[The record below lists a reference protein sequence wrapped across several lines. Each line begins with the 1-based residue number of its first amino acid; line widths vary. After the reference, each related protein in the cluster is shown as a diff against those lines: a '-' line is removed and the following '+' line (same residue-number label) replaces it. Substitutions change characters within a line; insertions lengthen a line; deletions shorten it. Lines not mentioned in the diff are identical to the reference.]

1 MSDDGFT
8 YHVYDVG
15 THTVTFPEDTIAD
28 VLLVGGGG
36 GGSNSKYPV
45 SKEYGDFTGITG
57 GGGGGGEVNIYSNI
71 KFKKGVSYSF
81 KVGKGGKGITG
92 KLLYKN
98 AKKENEELLTKILN
112 SQNNGPT
119 TEFDGENTTI
129 TGDKLNLKSKGGGS
143 ATPYI
148 SNFSETKFMFM
159 GLGGLSSGNIGG
171 TRTILGSGEQ
181 IVVLCGGGASVKSNG
196 GFPKKPTYLKGGI
209 GGKGADGKYVPSFK
223 EYGDK
228 GYFGAGGSASSISE
242 RPNNGG
248 KGGGG
253 TGSYIF
259 IKDNTVF
266 IKNGSSG
273 EKNTGGGGGGALV
286 GVGFLDNSLSF
297 EQGYNGGSG
306 VIILRYKKFSIS
318 IKQNPK
324 LELKQRRFL
333 GIQELTLNITGSF
346 KITNASKVIFGSCF
360 LDKNSDES
368 DLRELLKNI
377 INGSFDIMNGPNGNS
392 QILYSHIENSYTI
405 NKSSETFSIDTQLNE
420 DIMIMLKNNQF
431 QKISTSKLEDI
442 KTLFTEPQSSS
453 LDVYG
458 NWQDIDENIYTFI
471 AGFPLNSKQV
481 DLKDIKIVKTNF
493 AKLLELKYFIGTQ
506 TIKAENI
513 LRFDEEKGEVT
524 FLEAFSGAARD
535 PQSNLPTQDGV
546 KNDIILNNIGFVV
559 KPGAGDKALGRY
571 SKSSG
576 NTEGP
581 VEILNSNTFV
591 RFTDPKPFKFN
602 QVIGSFEFEYYNL
615 VRLRG
620 VSELFGFESA
630 EKFSQTL
637 DVIFPPEFEITST
650 ITTITGSGSSTEK
663 NIKIHIDFESYVQD
677 VSLTLDKN
685 DGTQLGNISDT
696 VNNAS
701 LSRVYSFTIDDL
713 DNEFVDLSVNVTAT
727 NTLGKTVKSTTKS
740 KEIEENNAT
749 PILNDIS
756 FLSPTAVEHNFD
768 ISTSFVDLF
777 DNNQRAGLNPTI
789 QFNPLNL
796 TFPFSP
802 KLDNVN
808 IPQVLHTERVQDA
821 SNYVYTVVLDYS
833 EHLTQD
839 EDLSFNV
846 EILLIDDTTFTSNTI
861 SKTYKLPTPDFSLE
875 IISTRNTTSN
885 PDPSRNILE
894 IKDLTLD
901 APSSFNYTTND
912 ISYEDVEYIID
923 LSSSV
928 YDVTTINPP
937 QKIIDNLTSND
948 SLNIEASY
956 YFGNEVD
963 ILVTLKYKGVSG
975 GNTVS
980 KTISSPKIIPF
991 KFKALSPS
999 IKNTDQTTITLVI
1012 NSAIVGRVDKYEF
1025 EVIDTTTND
1034 VITDISKTI
1043 SLPPQKVFDFNE
1055 ITTFESLSNIN
1066 DTLIVNNIDAE
1077 ITINIADI
1085 PAEDI
1090 NNLELVGRTY
1100 FDDVS
1105 SIPTTVDNIVTP
1117 PKVNDVSL
1125 NQTRPDI
1132 INILFNVAEVD
1143 KELWD
1148 NPNGFVSIHQYD
1160 SDTDF
1165 NAIDIPDSSFTI
1177 IKQSNFNST
1186 IPNSKVQTLNVDG
1199 YDYIINSK
1207 NKTTNLLVDH
1217 YYAYYIRLGAII
1229 DGKTYVFDEPTKI
1242 KKKIETNLI
1251 KNNLSLDFSFN
1262 SSIGFGNISVLD
1274 NNDNTDGEDIF
1285 NVYPST
1291 GYPDFYDFK
1300 PNDILYDT
1308 IFTHNQTSNIS
1319 TETYSNTSTP
1329 PTVNGEFP
1337 VGTSLERVDD
1347 TSLVEIKIAPSYN
1360 DLSNSE
1366 VVFNISLATLIKPN
1380 PITDLVVKKVDL
1392 PNQAKQFVEFEF
1404 NHSGIAEE
1412 FKILAFNIG
1421 FGQFD
1426 QDSSAIVQSKYVI
1439 GNENPDTFSYDV
1451 KIEDSYLE
1459 ADVCYSII
1467 PRFFGAE
1474 GPVVEKA
1481 VSFTFEATDVSF
1493 YLTTP
1498 TNFEYEFTICGELHR
1513 ERTNQTSIFIG
1524 ISDNNIAQPL
1534 DVDPEDE
1541 FAIFRDNSG
1550 VLQRFKRDYPFDD
1563 GFSVGTD
1570 ICGAFFG
1577 NQQLT
1582 DLCNNLAIE
1591 LVPDKYYYFSI
1602 SPIVDISFINSSGD
1616 IVVSPVDSP
1625 PSHVTKIQLPDLSG
1639 VDVSLNFYQEY
1650 TSVWQGEYSA
1660 EEELTRFAI
1669 PNEYNIL
1676 EIEYKIWNGWPERL
1690 RINIFDGSLANVE
1703 GLEPDLSAVIL
1714 TNRITDDVSGDNF
1727 SPRDDG
1733 FNVYEQ
1739 VSKEFLE
1746 DNYQYYPVELENF
1759 DNTNIVVSDTSFNLY
1774 TLEDHILLKYVD
1786 SSNVTVQVLP
1796 ERTNFNSK
1804 EETIQQERTPVKP
1817 RDISSVA
1824 FKAKNLWTTDEQR
1837 KIHIYLDGYNWDGI
1851 DLEEE
1856 YLENFEFRLTARDV
1870 SKNEFLTTTFD
1881 NTDLNNYR
1889 IALDTDISFS
1899 FNSSIVFSFDASY
1912 SREEETDKVDIS
1924 LVAFYFD
1931 QSSNTVEASL
1941 NLISSKPEIVE
1952 KDVPNAITNP
1962 IKDPRSISL
1971 TYRFNPIDDLIGI
1984 NIFEFKSS
1992 EEITGNIQD
2001 IPDTSFSLLKTEEA
2015 ELSVGGDDVSF
2026 NTFNSNEGLEEFQY
2040 YYFKIQG
2047 IYGTTTTTKSDV
2059 IEAKTEELLKR
2070 PDISLIFVGNDTTFY
2085 QNELDN
2091 GVNIERASELPPDE
2105 QNTEEYYKLI
2115 YPINRR
2121 TISFEDVSFTQGY
2134 TLDFSHR
2141 RHHRDITIN
2150 MPQDLLYVDDY
2161 HEDKTIS
2168 VEITPFYENIILSPS
2183 ATQTLSAETL
2193 VVTEIGINN
2202 SVIDGRATN
2211 LQLDWLPIPFG
2222 TGYRIWRDIEPGLLP
2237 EPSYE
2242 TLNPLYQV
2250 NNQNITE
2257 LTDTKAFRKT
2267 GKVIR
2272 FDPFVYYS
2280 IQTRYSFTNSPTITK
2295 FSDKSPIYFSF
2306 FEMGCICPLP
2316 GLPLM
2321 YNTANNKKQ
2330 MSSRRR
2336 IAQKLSSGRK
2346 YW

>member
-28 VLLVGGGG
+28 VLLVSGGGAGGGPLFSRLKTGKGAFFVPGYGGFGGGG
-36 GGSNSKYPV
+36 GGVKLITNHKFYAG
-45 SKEYGDFTGITG
+45 KTYDFHVGEGGKGITEAPFRETLPNNGGETSFKERGGNRGDIVPG
-57 GGGGGGEVNIYSNI
+57 GGGGGGIVTNP
-71 KFKKGVSYSF
+71 
-81 KVGKGGKGITG
+81 
-92 KLLYKN
+92 
-98 AKKENEELLTKILN
+98 
-112 SQNNGPT
+112 NNG
-119 TEFDGENTTI
+119 EVWVFDG
-129 TGDKLNLKSKGGGS
+129 GYS
-143 ATPYI
+143 P
-148 SNFSETKFMFM
+148 
-159 GLGGLSSGNIGG
+159 
-171 TRTILGSGEQ
+171 
-181 IVVLCGGGASVKSNG
+181 
-196 GFPKKPTYLKGGI
+196 GF
-209 GGKGADGKYVPSFK
+209 D
-223 EYGDK
+223 
-228 GYFGAGGSASSISE
+228 GYFGASKKITYTGNLINKTVTGGGGAGAGHDGFDNGDGGDGKFISIFKKYGDNGYFGGGGAGVGKNS
-242 RPNNGG
+242 RFKGG

-253 TGSYIF
+253 AGATG
-259 IKDNTVF
+259 NT
-266 IKNGSSG
+266 KLAAGSG
-273 EKNTGGGGGGALV
+273 TKNTGGGGGGGIAPTLNKDAYLLP
-286 GVGFLDNSLSF
+286 GD
-297 EQGYNGGSG
+297 GGSG
-306 VIILRYKKFSIS
+306 VIILRYLPSVSIS

-324 LELKQRRFL
+324 LELKQKKFQ
-333 GIQELTLNITGSF
+333 GNEQLTLNITGSF
-346 KITNASKVIFGSCF
+346 KIANASKVIFGSCF
-360 LDKNSDES
+360 LDKYVDES
-368 DLRELLKNI
+368 ALRGK
-377 INGSFDIMNGPNGNS
+377 
-392 QILYSHIENSYTI
+392 IENIVAHSNVDPQEFKDIITKDTI
-405 NKSSETFSIDTQLNE
+405 KKSSETFQIDTQLNE
-420 DIMIMLKNNQF
+420 DIMIMLNHDQF
-431 QKISTSKLEDI
+431 LKISTSKLENI
-442 KTLFTEPQSSS
+442 KNLFTEPQSSS

-458 NWQDIDENIYTFI
+458 NWQGFFDENIYTFI
-471 AGFPLNSKQV
+471 VGFPLNNKQV

-493 AKLLELKYFIGTQ
+493 AKLFELKYDNKRPTNLL
-506 TIKAENI
+506 K
-513 LRFDEEKGEVT
+513 FDQDKGEVT
-524 FLEAFSGAARD
+524 FRESKEPKNLVECI
-535 PQSNLPTQDGV
+535 LPTLNSPV
-546 KNDIILNNIGFVV
+546 KDKTFLDNIAFVV
-559 KPGAGDKALGRY
+559 KLSAGDKAFGKY
-571 SKSSG
+571 SKPSG

-581 VEILNSNTFV
+581 VEILDSNKIV
-591 RFTDPKPFKFN
+591 RFTYPKPFKFN
-602 QVIGSFEFEYYNL
+602 QVVGSLVFEYYNL
-615 VRLRG
+615 VRLVG
-620 VSELFGFESA
+620 VTELFGFESG

-685 DGTQLGNISDT
+685 DGTQLGQISDT
-696 VNNAS
+696 INDAS
-701 LSRVYSFTIDDL
+701 LSRVFSFTIDDL
-713 DNEFVDLSVNVTAT
+713 GNEFVDLSVNVTAT

-740 KEIEENNAT
+740 TEIEENNAT

-756 FLSPTAVEHNFD
+756 FLSPTAVEYNFD

-777 DNNQRAGLNPTI
+777 DDNQRAGLNPTI

-839 EDLSFNV
+839 ENLDFNV

-861 SKTYKLPTPDFSLE
+861 TKTYKLPTPDFSLE

-901 APSSFNYTTND
+901 APSSPSFNYSNND
-912 ISYEDVEYIID
+912 ISYEDVEYTID

-937 QKIIDNLTSND
+937 QKVIDNLTSND
-948 SLNIEASY
+948 PLNVEASY

-963 ILVTLKYKGVSG
+963 VLVTLKYKGVSG

-1043 SLPPQKVFDFNE
+1043 SLPPEKVFDFNE
-1055 ITTFESLSNIN
+1055 ITTFESLSNID
-1066 DTLIVNNIDAE
+1066 DTLIINNIDAE

-1085 PAEDI
+1085 PAGDI

-1148 NPNGFVSIHQYD
+1148 NPNGFVSIYQYD

-1199 YDYIINSK
+1199 FEYIINSK

-1229 DGKTYVFDEPTKI
+1229 DGKTYLFDEPTKI

-1262 SSIGFGNISVLD
+1262 SSIGSGNISVLD
-1274 NNDNTDGEDIF
+1274 NNSNIDGENIF

-1300 PNDILYDT
+1300 PNDILYNT
-1308 IFTHNQTSNIS
+1308 TFTHNQTSNIS

-1347 TSLVEIKIAPSYN
+1347 TSLVEIKITPSYN

-1366 VVFNISLATLIKPN
+1366 VVFNISLPTLIKPN

-1534 DVDPEDE
+1534 DVNPEDE

-1550 VLQRFKRDYPFDD
+1550 VLQRFKRDYPFID
-1563 GFSVGTD
+1563 GFNVGTD

-1602 SPIVDISFINSSGD
+1602 SPIVDISFINSNGD

-1650 TSVWQGEYSA
+1650 TSVWQGQYSA
-1660 EEELTRFAI
+1660 EDELIRFVV

-1676 EIEYKIWNGWPERL
+1676 EIEYKIWNGWPEKL

-1703 GLEPDLSAVIL
+1703 GIEPDLSAVIL
-1714 TNRITDDVSGDNF
+1714 TNRITDDVSGENF

-1733 FNVYEQ
+1733 FKVYEE

-1746 DNYQYYPVELENF
+1746 NNYQYYPVELENF
-1759 DNTNIVVSDTSFNLY
+1759 DNSNIVVSDTSFNLY

-1796 ERTNFNSK
+1796 ERTNFKSK
-1804 EETIQQERTPVKP
+1804 EETIQQEITPVKP

-1824 FKAKNLWTTDEQR
+1824 FKAKNLWTADEQR
-1837 KIHIYLDGYNWDGI
+1837 KIHIYLDGYNWD
-1851 DLEEE
+1851 DLNLEEE
-1856 YLENFEFRLTARDV
+1856 YLEHFEFRLTARDV
-1870 SKNEFLTTTFD
+1870 SNNEFLTTTFD
-1881 NTDLNNYR
+1881 DTDLNNYR

-1899 FNSSIVFSFDASY
+1899 FNSSFVFSFDASY
-1912 SREEETDKVDIS
+1912 SREEETDEVDIS

-1941 NLISSKPEIVE
+1941 NLISSKPDFVQ

-2015 ELSVGGDDVSF
+2015 ELSVSGDDVSF
-2026 NTFNSNEGLEEFQY
+2026 DTFNLNEGLEEFQY

-2070 PDISLIFVGNDTTFY
+2070 PDISLVFVGNDTTFY

-2141 RHHRDITIN
+2141 RHHRDISIN

-2202 SVIDGRATN
+2202 LIVDGRATN
-2211 LQLDWLPIPFG
+2211 LQLDWLKIPFG

-2257 LTDTKAFRKT
+2257 LTDTKAFRKN

-2336 IAQKLSSGRK
+2336 IAQKLGSGRK